1 MKPTSQQEAIWA
13 AIEARESNL
22 MLQARAGCG
31 KTTTIVQGLDHIS
44 PDESAL
50 FLAFGREDR
59 VALERKVRRP
69 NTMKATTHSYG
80 LAQIR
85 NEFGYVE
92 VDAKKAVK
100 LAMKA
105 TRSKNIAYAA
115 AKLADLLRSQLR
127 STSAEARRLA
137 ARYGIE
143 YDGERE
149 LAEIVSVAQYV
160 LTESAQ
166 QTDTVDHADMIW
178 LPVELELPLTM
189 HDRVFVDETQDLTP
203 VQLELVRRTVKPSGR
218 LIAVGDD
225 RQCQPP
231 GTMIQLD
238 THGTRFAPIESLRD
252 GDHIAAWNRHSQKM
266 IGGRKIALAAR
277 PFNGFLFDVGVGNR
291 RTSVTENHKFIVR
304 WSDRTSTDCVT
315 YLMWRD
321 GFGFRVGWCQLFANK
336 TLHLSHRARMEKA
349 DRVWILA
356 VHSDRTS
363 ASVYESIVAARYG
376 IPTATFEPV
385 RGAAHLTATSIAT
398 IFGSVDTRLAGRQAL
413 ADHNRVFEYPL
424 YPWPEEDGQ
433 RRTRKTLFK
442 VHACNLLPDY
452 MSVPIPEGAGQWAR
466 ITSIDRT
473 YYRGSVYSLDV
484 DKDHSYA
491 ADGIVT
497 LNSIYRWRGAH
508 PSGMQMLSA
517 VTQAR
522 ELPLSASFRCPQR
535 VIAEAQ
541 KLVPDIVAVEGAA
554 QGEVRHLTLEQA
566 VREAEYGDVF
576 VSRLNAPL
584 VRITMELLRDGC
596 AASMLGSSIGAG
608 LAGLVYKMRAQSVT
622 HLKSLLETWAT
633 RQAGEI
639 LRDDP
644 EALDAAAD
652 VRDRAAA
659 IIAIAASCS
668 NVREVADKIKR
679 MFSDDGNFA
688 SRVTLASTHKA
699 KGKEWDRVYVLRD
712 TYMRRQT
719 TEEANLLYVAITR
732 AKKELVYVTE

>member
-31 KTTTIVQGLDHIS
+31 KTTTIVQGLDYIS

-59 VALERKVRRP
+59 AALERKVRRP

-143 YDGERE
+143 FDGERE
-149 LAEIVSVAQYV
+149 LSEIVNVAQHV

-189 HDRVFVDETQDLTP
+189 YDRVFVDETQDLTP

-218 LIAVGDD
+218 LIAVGD
-225 RQCQPP
+225 
-231 GTMIQLD
+231 
-238 THGTRFAPIESLRD
+238 S
-252 GDHIAAWNRHSQKM
+252 
-266 IGGRKIALAAR
+266 
-277 PFNGFLFDVGVGNR
+277 
-291 RTSVTENHKFIVR
+291 
-304 WSDRTSTDCVT
+304 
-315 YLMWRD
+315 
-321 GFGFRVGWCQLFANK
+321 
-336 TLHLSHRARMEKA
+336 
-349 DRVWILA
+349 
-356 VHSDRTS
+356 
-363 ASVYESIVAARYG
+363 
-376 IPTATFEPV
+376 
-385 RGAAHLTATSIAT
+385 
-398 IFGSVDTRLAGRQAL
+398 RQA
-413 ADHNRVFEYPL
+413 
-424 YPWPEEDGQ
+424 
-433 RRTRKTLFK
+433 
-442 VHACNLLPDY
+442 
-452 MSVPIPEGAGQWAR
+452 
-466 ITSIDRT
+466 
-473 YYRGSVYSLDV
+473 
-484 DKDHSYA
+484 
-491 ADGIVT
+491 
-497 LNSIYRWRGAH
+497 IYRWRGAH

-517 VTQAR
+517 ISQAR

-541 KLVPDIVAVEGAA
+541 KLVPDIVAVDGAA
-554 QGEVRHLTLEQA
+554 QGEVRRLTLEQA

-652 VRDRAAA
+652 VRDRASA